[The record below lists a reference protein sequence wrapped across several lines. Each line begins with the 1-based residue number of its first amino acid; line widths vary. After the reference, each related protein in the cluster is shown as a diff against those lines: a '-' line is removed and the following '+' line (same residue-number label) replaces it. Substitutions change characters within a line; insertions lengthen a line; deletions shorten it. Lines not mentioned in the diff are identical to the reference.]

1 MAETVTIEGKPYL
14 KRNPLGVLGLSFIT
28 IGIYFFVWYYK
39 INKEIK
45 TFEKDETIS
54 PGRSTWAVTL
64 GALVIIP
71 AIMAYYN
78 TAKHVQTMEQHVG
91 VQQTLE
97 PALVVVLI
105 FVFSIGNGIY
115 IQEHLNRVWDKAA
128 GTQAPVAPPIPPPP
142 PAMPPA

>member
-1 MAETVTIEGKPYL
+1 MAETVTIEGKQYL
-14 KRNPLGVLGLSFIT
+14 KRTPLGVLGLSFIT

-71 AIMAYYN
+71 AIIAYYN